1 MKVQKLYKIKLMQAK
16 NKKSLFFSK
25 CAFLYTYTLAYIK
38 SGRSSGGLFLKNF
51 KGVPYFW
58 VLLHFYVTISNF
70 FQISVFL
77 RGGQRGDT
85 SLQRGGLSP
94 LSPSWF
100 NICFPA
106 TEICLFV
113 FWFHLNFPL
122 CKFSIQE
129 FKKSGISKWFFL
141 FLTLSYIT
149 LSLTFCSFM
158 PAMPTTRIF
167 NWVLRCSFMYIA
179 AAEILRV
186 CRCISMFEIVW
197 FRKYVCKHDPLFI
210 QRGTTD

>member
-1 MKVQKLYKIKLMQAK
+1 MVGYRTKNLFWNTRLSANWMRKIMSRKIQGIFCTSCLPG
-16 NKKSLFFSK
+16 N
-25 CAFLYTYTLAYIK
+25 
-38 SGRSSGGLFLKNF
+38 RD
-51 KGVPYFW
+51 
-58 VLLHFYVTISNF
+58 
-70 FQISVFL
+70 VFV
-77 RGGQRGDT
+77 
-85 SLQRGGLSP
+85 
-94 LSPSWF
+94 
-100 NICFPA
+100 CFP
-106 TEICLFV
+106 
-113 FWFHLNFPL
+113 LNFPL
-122 CKFSIQE
+122 FKFSIQK
-129 FKKSGISKWFFL
+129 FKKSGISKLFFL